1 MELSE
6 IRYIKNE
13 KENENINKN
22 NKNLDNNN
30 IPTPEGEDMII
41 YENDLNDF
49 MKNTI
54 EKYYDENDLEFI
66 NNNEGLIS
74 YFRYIETVCLNYIK
88 NTYSNKVKRK
98 LYKDFLSDSLIE
110 IFTKSNKNWQIGTN
124 IVKKLKN
131 LDIKFLTSNEFLITL
146 DNYFNSIKEICST
159 NNIPKFLISKSKKKI
174 KNIIEIRDYEENL
187 NNMIEKNIEIKN
199 VIYFYEFICYKKKN
213 NENLVKYNK
222 DLFELPND
230 INLFDDIL
238 NRDTN
243 INKIQKNF
251 LFQIFIDSN
260 NYEIRNNQYCQTI
273 FKNNYK
279 TICHW
284 FGIDCEKDNFSFDNI
299 YKNHIEISKK
309 NTQELLK
316 INILL
321 LDNYITQKEQFYF
334 IISSFYYA
342 ITNELK
348 DTKEYS
354 FHEKFKF
361 NFFFDNIFNNFQKY
375 SQKLSF
381 NIKQMIAFLDYYQIN
396 ENFKFKKL
404 NDLYKFED
412 IEKIILNDS
421 KTKINRLSIERFKN
435 LSENIKSHYNTNNTI
450 LEILKKKLTN
460 IFFKKIDTTKNIIE
474 LIPYSRNFYSTEIT
488 ILISGFG
495 SELDNHQKEWREIIS
510 SYRRSMFYFY
520 QWPSDSF
527 EKILFSSL
535 PTKVNLLNSLFIFD
549 SDLPKQ
555 FKNIKHR
562 AKVCGKFL
570 GLILS
575 TKKFFG
581 NCQINLIGYSLGCH
595 VIKYCLK
602 ELYENKNIEHN
613 IINNVVFIAGATRI
627 KKSKFNDIF
636 NDVIRGRI
644 INIYSNQDFIL
655 KYLYKCSIEKVAL
668 GSQELIF
675 ENVDNKI
682 DDNNCKVENY
692 NMNQFGHLDYRDNFE
707 EILKIINL

>member
-396 ENFKFKKL
+396 ENFKFRKL

-435 LSENIKSHYNTNNTI
+435 LSENIKSNYNTNNTI

-707 EILKIINL
+707 EILKVINL

>member
-707 EILKIINL
+707 EILKVINL

>member
-6 IRYIKNE
+6 IKYTGNK
-13 KENENINKN
+13 KENENLNKN
-22 NKNLDNNN
+22 YINQDNKNT
-30 IPTPEGEDMII
+30 PTPEGDDIII
-41 YENDLNDF
+41 YENDLNEF

-54 EKYYDENDLEFI
+54 EKYYNEDDLEFI
-66 NNNEGLIS
+66 NNKEGLIC
-74 YFRYIETVCLNYIK
+74 YFNYIETISLNYIN
-88 NTYSNKVKRK
+88 NTYSNKEKRK
-98 LYKDFLSDSLIE
+98 LYKDFLIDSLLE
-110 IFTKSNKNWQIGTN
+110 IFTKSNKNWEIGIN
-124 IVKKLKN
+124 ILQKLKN
-131 LDIKFLTSNEFLITL
+131 FNIQFFTSNEFLITL
-146 DNYFNSIKEICST
+146 DSYYNSIKEILSI

-174 KNIIEIRDYEENL
+174 KNIIEVRDYEKNL
-187 NNMIEKNIEIKN
+187 NSIIENNIEVKNI
-199 VIYFYEFICYKKKN
+199 IYFYEFICYKRKN
-213 NENLVKYNK
+213 CENLFKYN
-222 DLFELPND
+222 DEFFELPND

-238 NRDTN
+238 NRN
-243 INKIQKNF
+243 PIINKIQKNL
-251 LFQIFIDSN
+251 LFQIFIGSN
-260 NYEIRNNQYCQTI
+260 NYEIRNNKYCLTI

-279 TICHW
+279 TICNW
-284 FGIDCEKDNFSFDNI
+284 FDVDCEKDNFSFNNI
-299 YKNHIEISKK
+299 YKNHIEISRK
-309 NTQELLK
+309 NTEELLK
-316 INILL
+316 ININL
-321 LDNYITQKEQFYF
+321 LDEYIIQKEQFYF
-334 IISSFYYA
+334 IIASFFYA

-348 DTKEYS
+348 DTKDYS

-361 NFFFDNIFNNFQKY
+361 NFIFDNIFYHFQKY
-375 SQKLSF
+375 SKKISF
-381 NIKQMIAFLDYYQIN
+381 NIKSMISFLDYYQIN
-396 ENFKFKKL
+396 ENYQFKKL
-404 NDLYKFED
+404 NKLYKYDD

-421 KTKINRLSIERFKN
+421 NTKINRLSKERFNN
-435 LSENIKSHYNTNNTI
+435 LSQNIKSEYDTNNTI
-450 LEILKKKLTN
+450 LEILKKYLTN
-460 IFFKKIDTTKNIIE
+460 IFFKITDITKNIIE
-474 LIPYSRNFYSTEIT
+474 LTPYSCKYYSTEIT

-495 SELDNHQKEWREIIS
+495 SELDQHQKQWREIIS

-527 EKILFSSL
+527 EKIIFSSL
-535 PTKVNLLNSLFIFD
+535 VNKLNIFNLFD
-549 SDLPKQ
+549 SSLLKK

-575 TKKFFG
+575 TKKSFG
-581 NCQINLIGYSLGCH
+581 KCQINLIGYSLGCH

-707 EILKIINL
+707 EILKVINL

>member
-396 ENFKFKKL
+396 ENFKFRKL

-495 SELDNHQKEWREIIS
+495 SELDNH
-510 SYRRSMFYFY
+510 
-520 QWPSDSF
+520 
-527 EKILFSSL
+527 
-535 PTKVNLLNSLFIFD
+535 
-549 SDLPKQ
+549 
-555 FKNIKHR
+555 
-562 AKVCGKFL
+562 
-570 GLILS
+570 
-575 TKKFFG
+575 
-581 NCQINLIGYSLGCH
+581 
-595 VIKYCLK
+595 
-602 ELYENKNIEHN
+602 
-613 IINNVVFIAGATRI
+613 
-627 KKSKFNDIF
+627 
-636 NDVIRGRI
+636 
-644 INIYSNQDFIL
+644 
-655 KYLYKCSIEKVAL
+655 
-668 GSQELIF
+668 
-675 ENVDNKI
+675 
-682 DDNNCKVENY
+682 
-692 NMNQFGHLDYRDNFE
+692 
-707 EILKIINL
+707 

>member
-396 ENFKFKKL
+396 ENFKFRKL